1 MRLLPKVLVDVSKV
15 DTGIELFG
23 KPAALPLAI
32 APTGG
37 ISAGRA
43 GAELILARAAKAA
56 GVPFTMA
63 TPSAF
68 SIERVAEEVGG
79 RLWFQ
84 LYCVRDMEFR
94 NKLVARAKDAG
105 YEAILVT
112 VDLPVSGKRERDPRN
127 GFHTPYKPNWR
138 NSRDVM
144 FKLGLAARDTCATA
158 CPGMANL
165 EGYPFSAPAGVDI
178 VTAVGREMDAGLDW
192 EYIKQLREQW
202 PGKLLLKG
210 VERPDD
216 AERAVSVGCDG
227 VVVSNHGGR
236 QLDGAAATLDA
247 LPAIASAVGNKI
259 TVLLDGGVRRG
270 VDILKAR
277 ALGAQAVL
285 DRARDALRRDGRRR
299 AGRAPRARDPVD
311 RAGARD
317 AAVRRALDRGDR
329 RRPASGS
336 ARAWRLAGRGSRRSG
351 TPGCRCWRTR
361 AGADGRDHLGE
372 FLGGDPLPA
381 RADHA
386 GRGPRAGHVPAFA
399 GRGGVPA
406 GPLPRMD
413 QMKIQHD
420 AAVDGALA
428 KMQMRLQHWRLQAGI
443 SPL

>member
-1 MRLLPKVLVDVSKV
+1 MHLADAINIEDLRRLAKRRLPRAIFDFFDGGAEDETTLRDNRAAFERVRLLPKVLVDVSKV
-15 DTGIELFG
+15 DTAVNLLGSEA
-23 KPAALPLAI
+23 KMPLAI

-43 GAELILARAAKAA
+43 GAELILARAAKAF

-84 LYCVRDMEFR
+84 LYAVRDHEFR
-94 NKLVARAKDAG
+94 KNLVERAKNAG

-127 GFHTPYKPNWR
+127 GFVTPYRPSWR
-138 NSRDVM
+138 NSRDVI
-144 FKLGLAARDTCATA
+144 FKPAWVLEVLRHGL
-158 CPGMANL
+158 PGMANL
-165 EGYPFSAPAGVDI
+165 EGYKFSAPAGTDI

-192 EYIKQLREQW
+192 EYIKRLREQW

-236 QLDGAAATLDA
+236 QLDGAVATLDA
-247 LPAIASAVGNKI
+247 LPQVKRAVGEKL

-277 ALGAQAVL
+277 ALGAQGVL
-285 DRARDALRRDGRRR
+285 T
-299 AGRAPRARDPVD
+299 GRATLFGAM
-311 RAGARD
+311 AGAEPG
-317 AAVRRALDRGDR
+317 ARRALEILQTELVRAMQLCGVR
-329 RRPASGS
+329 S
-336 ARAWRLAGRGSRRSG
+336 AAEIRS
-351 TPGCRCWRTR
+351 
-361 AGADGRDHLGE
+361 DL
-372 FLGGDPLPA
+372 
-381 RADHA
+381 
-386 GRGPRAGHVPAFA
+386 
-399 GRGGVPA
+399 
-406 GPLPRMD
+406 
-413 QMKIQHD
+413 
-420 AAVDGALA
+420 
-428 KMQMRLQHWRLQAGI
+428 I
-443 SPL
+443 SP